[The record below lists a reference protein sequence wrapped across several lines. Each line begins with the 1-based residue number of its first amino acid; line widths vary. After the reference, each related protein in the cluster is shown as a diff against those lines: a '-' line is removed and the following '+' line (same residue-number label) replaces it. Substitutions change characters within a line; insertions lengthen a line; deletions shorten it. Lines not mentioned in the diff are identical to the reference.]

1 MELYEK
7 TFENEWVRLE
17 PINPSAEFRKMLKHS
32 SIVDNFWKW
41 MPRLTGSGTTFDM
54 YYEDALKKHK
64 DGLMMS
70 VAAYCQK
77 DGSFVGGA
85 SFLRMNRTHRRLQ
98 IDYVWTPENKRG
110 TSVSLAI
117 QTAMLRGAIAWR
129 AKRVYWVV
137 DITNEP
143 MMKFVGEKIGAKK
156 EGVIECYARMIDGR
170 WSDSAVFALVGD
182 NIQAGIDRIEA
193 KLRLEFP

>member
-1 MELYEK
+1 MELHEQ

-17 PINPSAEFRKMLKHS
+17 LINPSAEFREMLKHS
-32 SIVDNFWKW
+32 SIIDNFWKW
-41 MPRLTGSGTTFDM
+41 MPRLTSGGTTFDM

-64 DGLMMS
+64 DGLMMP
-70 VAAYCQK
+70 VAAFCQK
-77 DGSFVGGA
+77 TGTFAGGA
-85 SFLRMNRTHRRLQ
+85 SFLSMNRTHRRVQ
-98 IDYVWTPENKRG
+98 IDYVWTPEEKRG
-110 TSVSLAI
+110 TTAPLAV
-117 QTAMLRGAIAWR
+117 QAAMLRGALAWR

-143 MMKFVGEKIGAKK
+143 MMNFVGEKVGAKK

-182 NIQAGIDRIEA
+182 NIQTAIDRIEI